1 MSWLNNG
8 SAEDASPSDSERQTA
23 ETRDASTKQLSLHA
37 LRALGIFF
45 IRGAIASLVAF
56 GIAAVGYLIL
66 LAGAGVLGVIVVVIG
81 AVVGLVWQII
91 VLIAASEELRKSGVA

>member
-1 MSWLNNG
+1 MSWLTNG
-8 SAEDASPSDSERQTA
+8 SVDDASEPDSAHQTTH
-23 ETRDASTKQLSLHA
+23 TRDASTKQLSLHA

-45 IRGAIASLVAF
+45 IRGAIASLVGF

-66 LAGAGVLGVIVVVIG
+66 IAGAGVLGAIVVVIG

-91 VLIAASEELRKSGVA
+91 VIIAANDELRKSGVK